1 MSELS
6 DVNMAATSSTVFDG
20 LLRGSPK
27 IPLIAGPLLQGPR
40 VSRPYQIVK
49 RGMDICGALLGL
61 VLLFC
66 LLMVVAPLIFIEDR
80 GPIFYKQVRVGQ
92 DVQPFILYKLRSMII
107 DADDYLARHPELLNT
122 WRRTGKLQSD
132 QDPRIT
138 RIGRFL
144 RQSSLDELPQMWNVL
159 RGEMSLVGPRAI
171 QFSEVAAFGEL
182 AVLRQMVKPG
192 LTGLWQIRGRSL
204 NDYEQRAFLDC
215 IYVVKCSFWIDLY
228 ILFKTLPTVVCGVG
242 AY

>member
-6 DVNMAATSSTVFDG
+6 DVKLGTASSMLLYGCWCESAQSPLVAAT
-20 LLRGSPK
+20 
-27 IPLIAGPLLQGPR
+27 LLQGPR
-40 VSRPYQIVK
+40 ISRTYQIVK
-49 RGMDICGALLGL
+49 RAMDICGALLGL
-61 VLLFC
+61 VILFC
-66 LLMVVAPLIFIEDR
+66 LLFVIAPLIFIEDR
-80 GPIFYKQVRVGQ
+80 GAIFYKQVRVGQ
-92 DVQPFILYKLRSMII
+92 DGRPFLLYKLRSMVM
-107 DADDYLARHPELLNT
+107 DADDYLVQHPELLNS
-122 WRRTGKLQSD
+122 WRRTGKLQIN
-132 QDPRIT
+132 QDPRVT

-182 AVLRQMVKPG
+182 ATLRQMVKPG

-204 NDYEQRAFLDC
+204 TDYEQRAFLDC

-228 ILFKTLPTVVCGVG
+228 ILFKTLPAVICGVG